1 MIRRTLF
8 TPVLFSLL
16 LMLLAACAAA
26 QPTGL
31 TVMVFGDIAE
41 QAAYQGLVDSFN
53 AQHPELRAVLLT
65 IPGQS
70 DYRQRV
76 ATDIAAGAPADVI
89 LLNYRRYAAFAAS
102 GALTP
107 LDDYIA
113 ADNYDLSGFYPET
126 IAPFRYD
133 GRLLCLAQN
142 LSSLVVYYNADL
154 FNAAGVALPTADWT
168 WDDFLAAA
176 QQLTQDSDGDGI
188 TDVYGLGTEV
198 SFNRLAPFI
207 WQAGGE
213 LVDAAQQPTRLTLDT
228 PPARRALQWF
238 VDLQLVHHVTPDAV
252 AEESESSESRFL
264 NGRLAMLLNSRRGVP
279 TYRTIETFTW
289 NVAPLPQ
296 DQQQAGILHA
306 DGYCIPAA
314 ARQPDAAWRFIAFAN
329 SAEGQAQIVA
339 SGRTV
344 PSRRSV
350 AESPAFLAGD
360 QPPAA
365 NQVFVDHVERIRA
378 VPVHPNWPQIEDI
391 VSEELQQ
398 AYYGRID
405 IATML
410 QRVAQQT
417 TPLFGGE

>member
-1 MIRRTLF
+1 MKR
-8 TPVLFSLL
+8 VL
-16 LMLLAACAAA
+16 LMLAVVLMLSGCVAERPP
-26 QPTGL
+26 QL
-31 TVMVFGDIAE
+31 TVMVFGDLAE
-41 QAAYQGLVDSFN
+41 QAAYQGLVDRFN
-53 AQHPELRAVLLT
+53 AQQSDLRAVLLT

-89 LLNYRRYAAFAAS
+89 LLNYRRYAPYAES

-107 LDDYIA
+107 LDAYIA
-113 ADNYDLSGFYPET
+113 ADDYDLSGFYPET
-126 IAPFRYD
+126 IEPFRYD
-133 GRLLCLAQN
+133 GELMCLAQN
-142 LSSLVVYYNADL
+142 LSSLVIYYNADL
-154 FNAAGVALPTADWT
+154 FAAAGVALPAADWT

-176 QQLTQDSDGDGI
+176 QQLTQDTDGDGV
-188 TDVYGLGTEV
+188 TDIYGLGTEV

-213 LVDAAQQPTRLTLDT
+213 LVDNAAAPGRLTLDS
-228 PPARRALQWF
+228 PESRRALQWF
-238 VDLQLVHHVTPDAV
+238 VDLQLVHQVTPDAV

-279 TYRTIETFTW
+279 TYRTIESFTW
-289 NVAPLPQ
+289 DVAPLPR
-296 DQQQAGILHA
+296 DRQAAGVLHA

-314 ARQPDAAWRFIAFAN
+314 AKQPDAAWRFIAFAN
-329 SAEGQAQIVA
+329 SEAGQAQIVT

-350 AESPAFLAGD
+350 AESAAFLLSD
-360 QPPAA
+360 QPPASNA
-365 NQVFVDHVERIRA
+365 VFIAQVDRIRA

-398 AYYGRID
+398 AYYGNVD
-405 IATML
+405 LDTML
-410 QRVAQQT
+410 QRVAART
-417 TPLFGGE
+417 TPLFAGE